1 MGWEVLDPLGWDET
15 WNKCAGGLDRWWCG
29 LGLGD
34 ITPFSWSQIVLSL
47 ITSITTSTLSSPTS
61 CSEPIADERILSN
74 IAIIFFDGLI
84 ENAVLATFA
93 DSLRTA
99 LREKATTDAGFYVL
113 KLLNEVLQCRRP
125 LPPIFEM
132 FFAVDFTKR
141 NQNIIDGLSFYPH
154 L

>member
-1 MGWEVLDPLGWDET
+1 MVVWTRARRHHAFLMVTDSAVT
-15 WNKCAGGLDRWWCG
+15 HRSS
-29 LGLGD
+29 
-34 ITPFSWSQIVLSL
+34 TP
-47 ITSITTSTLSSPTS
+47 SSPTS

-125 LPPIFEM
+125 LPPIFYM